1 MSSFTKLMSDYGIG
15 ALIALVILA
24 YAISLFGGYLSH
36 KGSAGSETMEST
48 VSNQY
53 KKNAPSVGGAPQP
66 SEPLGQNE
74 VFSTVKGVAGPPVAG
89 GCAKPTI
96 QNPEELLPKDNKSE
110 WAQLNPSGKGELSN
124 INLLRAGAQIGVDT
138 VGQSLRNANLQLRS
152 ETPNPQL
159 YTGPWNLSTIEPD
172 FMRPPLEI
180 AQGSQ

>member
-74 VFSTVKGVAGPPVAG
+74 VFSTVRGVAGPPA
-89 GCAKPTI
+89 C
-96 QNPEELLPKDNKSE
+96 
-110 WAQLNPSGKGELSN
+110 W
-124 INLLRAGAQIGVDT
+124 
-138 VGQSLRNANLQLRS
+138 
-152 ETPNPQL
+152 
-159 YTGPWNLSTIEPD
+159 W
-172 FMRPPLEI
+172 MC
-180 AQGSQ
+180 